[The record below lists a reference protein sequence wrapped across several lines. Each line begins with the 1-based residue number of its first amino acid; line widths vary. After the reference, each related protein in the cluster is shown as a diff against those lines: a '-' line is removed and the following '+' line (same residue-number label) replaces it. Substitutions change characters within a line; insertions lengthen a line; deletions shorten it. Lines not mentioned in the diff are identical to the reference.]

1 ERPGHDRSDLEVVR
15 LHSHA
20 ELAGLRVSRHD
31 GVRHRGRMVAV
42 SMALPTPANWRAWL
56 QLATVDV
63 RPLRHR
69 EFRLLYIGRLVS
81 LFGSMITFVAV
92 PFQVYA
98 LTRCTLMVGHH

>member
-1 ERPGHDRSDLEVVR
+1 
-15 LHSHA
+15 
-20 ELAGLRVSRHD
+20 
-31 GVRHRGRMVAV
+31 MVAV

-92 PFQVYA
+92 PYQLYR
-98 LTRCTLMVGHH
+98 LTGSPLLAYLR